1 MFSLQCHSN
10 GPMLPHV
17 PKFVKAAGEKAL
29 RQHEQLQEEARQK
42 MVDEAPQ
49 QLSVSLE
56 SVAELCKTGAENTAF
71 WKQMLETARKHTQ

>member
-1 MFSLQCHSN
+1 
-10 GPMLPHV
+10 MLPHV

-29 RQHEQLQEEARQK
+29 RQLEQLQEEAKKK

-56 SVAELCKTGAENTAF
+56 SVAKLRKTGEESAALL
-71 WKQMLETARKHTQ
+71 KQMLETARKHAQ